1 MLMII
6 KKLSNLYSH
15 MWSVGRA
22 AREGAAS
29 VDAQGP
35 AVQVL
40 GAAARHPENLNR
52 VELQG
57 RKTQSQRE
65 VGVGV
70 LPIVP
75 GSVATL
81 GSN

>member
-1 MLMII
+1 M
-6 KKLSNLYSH
+6 
-15 MWSVGRA
+15 
-22 AREGAAS
+22 
-29 VDAQGP
+29 DAQGP